1 MTDLFI
7 AYLTVV
13 VIGYLFSDHYHETKD
28 KIIYIP
34 FPKFWKAHFIDE
46 DK

>member
-1 MTDLFI
+1 MTNLFI
-7 AYLTVV
+7 AYLMVV
-13 VIGYLFSDHYHETKD
+13 AIGYLFTDHYAKTAD
-28 KIIYIP
+28 RIIHIP